1 VHYSDEVLRFLHMG
15 EEVPHSF
22 ELLEVEV
29 CHSQDNAYTAGEFI
43 STLTI
48 AEARQFEEGK
58 SIMGTRRRKQD
69 MPCQVVLQESV
80 EDKGVS
86 YSRMFVF
93 CWTESVTV
101 RFYVSI

>member
-1 VHYSDEVLRFLHMG
+1 MG

-22 ELLEVEV
+22 RNRGVTYNT
-29 CHSQDNAYTAGEFI
+29 HTAAAEFI
-43 STLTI
+43 SSLTI
-48 AEARQFEEGK
+48 GEASQFDAGN
-58 SIMGTRRRKQD
+58 SIMGTGRRKQD

-80 EDKGVS
+80 EENGVS

-93 CWTESVTV
+93 CWTDSVTV